1 MTTIVRSLPILTFHT
16 LEDRQSVISFS
27 PQVFQRFMAGL
38 NVSGYKTLTLQNA
51 VDCMRKGMS
60 FPDRSFV
67 ITFDDGYQTVYDD
80 AFPVLQR
87 YGMTATVF
95 LTVGGKGAA
104 KSGNKLPPSEG
115 RSMLAWHEIREM
127 QRCGMDFGAHTLT
140 HPNLTRLSLELVE
153 TEICSSKMIIEDALS
168 ARVFSFAYPFG
179 LYDDRSLEIVGENFA
194 CACSDK
200 MGLITL
206 NSNLHILKRVDAYYL
221 RTDRLFNIMLTRL
234 FPWYVRICNMK
245 RGIRRAFQRN

>member
-1 MTTIVRSLPILTFHT
+1 
-16 LEDRQSVISFS
+16 
-27 PQVFQRFMAGL
+27 
-38 NVSGYKTLTLQNA
+38 
-51 VDCMRKGMS
+51 MRKGMS

-67 ITFDDGYQTVYDD
+67 ITFDDGYQTAYDE

-95 LTVGGKGAA
+95 ITVGEKGTA
-104 KSGNKLPPSEG
+104 KSGNRLPPLEG

-127 QRCGMDFGAHTLT
+127 QRCGMDVGAHTLT
-140 HPNLTRLSLELVE
+140 HPNLTRLSSELVE

-179 LYDDRSLEIVGENFA
+179 LYDHHSLEIVRENFT
-194 CACSDK
+194 CACTDK
-200 MGLITL
+200 MGLVIPKSDPYL
-206 NSNLHILKRVDAYYL
+206 LKRVDAYYL
-221 RTDRLFNIMLTRL
+221 RTDRLFDIMLTRL
-234 FPWYVRICNMK
+234 FPWYVEICNMK